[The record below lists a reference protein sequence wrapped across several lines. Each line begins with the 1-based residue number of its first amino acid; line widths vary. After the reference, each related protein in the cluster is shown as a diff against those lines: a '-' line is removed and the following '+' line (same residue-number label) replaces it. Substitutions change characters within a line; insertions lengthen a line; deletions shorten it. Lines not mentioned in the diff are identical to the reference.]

1 MTQITGRVAIV
12 TGGGRGLGRAMVL
25 GLAQAGAY
33 VVATAA
39 RERAEL
45 ETVAREV
52 QQSCGEARVLPR
64 LADVTEEDDCSQ
76 IVEAAIRHFG
86 RLDIL
91 VNNAA
96 RGMKYVSKAF
106 LTEPTRFWE
115 VAPQTWRMMID
126 TNVNGPLHDG
136 QERGA
141 GNARGGLGTDCQR
154 LDEPRD
160 YASPRFLAL
169 WSVEGGARIGND
181 HLVAGS
187 CRHGSDRECASARR
201 SYPHRHDS
209 ERCAGRSTVSVARP
223 CNRCTTVALAGFAGF
238 RRDDWPPAGGDK
250 MAN

>member
-45 ETVAREV
+45 EAVAREV

-96 RGMKYVSKAF
+96 RGMKYVSNAF

-115 VAPQTWRMMID
+115 VAPQTWRMVID
-126 TNVNGPLHDG
+126 TNVNGPFMM
-136 QERGA
+136 
-141 GNARGGLGTDCQR
+141 ARS
-154 LDEPRD
+154 
-160 YASPRFLAL
+160 A
-169 WSVEGGARIGND
+169 GARN
-181 HLVAGS
+181 A
-187 CRHGSDRECASARR
+187 
-201 SYPHRHDS
+201 
-209 ERCAGRSTVSVARP
+209 
-223 CNRCTTVALAGFAGF
+223 
-238 RRDDWPPAGGDK
+238 
-250 MAN
+250 